1 MVISLKNKKT
11 DFSTWLSVNS
21 PSTSLTCVLLD
32 HIQDMC
38 MLLCLFHWSTEKLDI
53 SRLIYQVLKE
63 MIVFLESALGFI
75 NYQILKGI
83 SQKWNLDCLEYP
95 NHLLNCTIME
105 WIAGNHNESHIYRGN
120 NRLWDCQQESRNITD
135 KIREGMRGRLFIV
148 KMVWKCLKFLFLKV
162 CLESEDLLVS

>member
-1 MVISLKNKKT
+1 MVRGREKRGISFNKPKNNLIFSFFLILTDCFKVVISLKNKKT

-63 MIVFLESALGFI
+63 TIVFIESASGFT
-75 NYQILKGI
+75 NCQIPKGI
-83 SQKWNLDCLEYP
+83 SRRWNLDCLEYP
-95 NHLLNCTIME
+95 SHLLNCTIME
-105 WIAGNHNESHIYRGN
+105 WIAGNHSESHIYRGN
-120 NRLWDCQQESRNITD
+120 NHLLDCHKESR
-135 KIREGMRGRLFIV
+135 KI
-148 KMVWKCLKFLFLKV
+148 
-162 CLESEDLLVS
+162 